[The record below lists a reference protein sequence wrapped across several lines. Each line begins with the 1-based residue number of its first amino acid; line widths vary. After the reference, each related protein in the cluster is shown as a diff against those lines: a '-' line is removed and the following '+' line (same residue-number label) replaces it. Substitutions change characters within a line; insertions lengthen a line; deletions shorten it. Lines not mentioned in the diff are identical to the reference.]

1 MKKFLKLFKKYI
13 IGDLREKNLSE
24 YITDLITQNIE
35 TKKISILDFGSGF
48 NPDVIINIEQKLSNK
63 KIAVNI
69 DCCDF
74 YDEKK
79 LKFLNKKYPK
89 LNFYNLDKL
98 DIEQKKYD
106 IVIICDVLHH
116 IGIENKRLII
126 ETLKN
131 LENISKFIIIKDHFE
146 FSIFSRSLLRFMDFV
161 GNYKDDVTI
170 PKQYFTKSLLAE
182 YLNECGLKEVS
193 DVNLIKLYG
202 FIFFPFNKNKYQFI
216 KMFKSR

>member
-116 IGIENKRLII
+116 IGIENKKLII

-131 LENISKFIIIKDHFE
+131 LRNISKFIIIKDHFE

>member
-24 YITDLITQNIE
+24 YITDLISQKIE

-116 IGIENKRLII
+116 IGFQ
-126 ETLKN
+126 N
-131 LENISKFIIIKDHFE
+131 L
-146 FSIFSRSLLRFMDFV
+146 
-161 GNYKDDVTI
+161 
-170 PKQYFTKSLLAE
+170 
-182 YLNECGLKEVS
+182 
-193 DVNLIKLYG
+193 
-202 FIFFPFNKNKYQFI
+202 
-216 KMFKSR
+216 

>member
-131 LENISKFIIIKDHFE
+131 LGNISKFIIIKDHFE

>member
-24 YITDLITQNIE
+24 YITDLITHNTE

-48 NPDVIINIEQKLSNK
+48 NPDVIVNIEQKLSNK
-63 KIAVNI
+63 EITVNI
-69 DCCDF
+69 DCYDF
-74 YDEKK
+74 YDEKQ
-79 LKFLNKKYPK
+79 LKFLNKKYSK
-89 LNFYNLDKL
+89 LNFYNLNQL

-116 IGIENKRLII
+116 IGIENKKLII

-131 LENISKFIIIKDHFE
+131 LRNISKFIIIKDHFE

-170 PKQYFTKSLLAE
+170 PKQYFTKSLLTE

-193 DVNLIKLYG
+193 DVDLIKLYG

>member
-63 KIAVNI
+63 KIGVNI

-131 LENISKFIIIKDHFE
+131 LGNISKFIIIKDHFE